1 MKKRMRKGSLLIALS
16 LLLAMMMG
24 MSVHAREAQ
33 MYDLGIDTSYP
44 GYIISLTPYT
54 PEPTPE
60 PDPDN
65 SNNDVN

>member
-33 MYDLGIDTSYP
+33 MYDLGIEDCRKNIARLKK
-44 GYIISLTPYT
+44 YINKGLLIL
-54 PEPTPE
+54 
-60 PDPDN
+60 
-65 SNNDVN
+65 VFF

>member
-44 GYIISLTPYT
+44 GYIISHTPYM
-54 PEPTPE
+54 PE